1 MSELIESVLCQ
12 KSAKI
17 WSGHCAPEL
26 KRVSFPVV
34 SESSLTKNQEA
45 RRRRVMESAL
55 ELASDGGFDAVQ
67 MRDVAASAN
76 VALGTVYRYFNS
88 KERLILET
96 YVEQIE
102 ALRGRLRARPPAG
115 ITPSA
120 RVLEVLERACRFLQK
135 YPDATGAM
143 VRAVGTAQP
152 EEAEQVRR
160 ITAAMTSIITTA
172 IRSDAPTDR
181 DLAVARVLQL
191 TWYSSL
197 IGWVGGVDPPDRM
210 LSDLTAATELLLP

>member
-197 IGWVGGVDPPDRM
+197 IWWVGGVDPPDRM